1 MKYQPTLLIMSLY
14 LFFFLLLSTSVLIS
28 VALPDEQ
35 PENFIV
41 HVLQLEKPSIFT
53 SHHDWYTAALQSLP
67 HSSHPREI
75 LYIYTHVFHGF
86 AARITPSQASHLLN
100 LPGIVSILPE
110 EIYQLETTRSPAF
123 LGLSENYGLWPNSS
137 YGEDVIIG
145 VLDSGV
151 WPELPSFSDTGLSP
165 VPSRWKGICETGPDF
180 PVTSCNR
187 KLIGARAFYT
197 GRKVLN
203 ESISPRD
210 TGGHGTHCASIA
222 AGSPVKNA
230 AFYQYAVGEA
240 KGVATRARIAVY
252 KVCWSTGC
260 GNSDILAAM
269 DQAVADG
276 VDVIS
281 LSVGPRGV
289 ARPYH
294 LDTFAIASFG
304 AMENGILVSTSAG
317 NAGPGA
323 STTNKVAPWMLSV
336 GASTVDREFH
346 ADVILGDGKT
356 FDGISLYSGKPYANA
371 AKKLVYAGDIGNEF
385 CSKNFGSNSSK
396 VAGNIVLCNS
406 GGGFGRPRKM
416 NTVNTAGG
424 VGLILV
430 EDPTEAG
437 YGSSAFVSGAP
448 VAAVDRVTGAAIR
461 EYIKLDGNPTAT
473 FKFERTV
480 IGNSPPAP
488 KVAII
493 SSRGPNNLTPE
504 ILKPDVIA
512 PGINIL
518 AGWIES
524 SFSIKSGTSMAC
536 PHASGLAALLL
547 QAHPKWS
554 PAAIKSALM
563 TTAYN
568 IDNSGKYISDLSTG
582 RLSTPF
588 GHGSGHVD
596 ANRALNPGL
605 VYDIVAD
612 DYVAFLCSIG
622 YTQRQIS
629 VFVKSQKVDCRS
641 VALSS
646 PGNLNYPSF
655 SVVFQPG
662 KVDTVKYKRVV
673 KNVGSSVDVVY
684 KLRIRNRT
692 PYVAI
697 SVSPTKL
704 VFDKDSTS
712 LSYEIT
718 FISSLTDPETA
729 KHEFGSIEWYDEVHV
744 VRSPIAFRWGSS
756 ITASLISSV

>member
-1 MKYQPTLLIMSLY
+1 MYPH
-14 LFFFLLLSTSVLIS
+14 
-28 VALPDEQ
+28 VAPPLRTRELD
-35 PENFIV
+35 V
-41 HVLQLEKPSIFT
+41 HVFKSEKPSIFT
-53 SHHDWYTAALQSLP
+53 SHHNWYTSTLQSLP

-75 LYIYTHVFHGF
+75 LYTYNHVLHGF
-86 AARITPSQASHLLN
+86 AARITPSQASHLGN
-100 LPGIVSILPE
+100 LPGILSILPE

-151 WPELPSFSDTGLSP
+151 WPELPSFIDTGLSP
-165 VPSRWKGICETGPDF
+165 VPNRWKGTCETGPDF
-180 PVTSCNR
+180 PITSCNK

-197 GRKVLN
+197 GREVLN

-210 TGGHGTHCASIA
+210 TGGHGTDCASIA
-222 AGSPVKNA
+222 AGSSVKNA
-230 AFYQYAVGEA
+230 GFNQYAVGEA

-252 KVCWSTGC
+252 KVCWITGC

-281 LSVGPRGV
+281 LSIGPKGV
-289 ARPYH
+289 ARPYD
-294 LDTFAIASFG
+294 LDIFSIASFG
-304 AMENGILVSTSAG
+304 AMENGILVFTSAG
-317 NAGPGA
+317 NAGPGP

-346 ADVILGDGKT
+346 ADVISGDGKT
-356 FDGISLYSGKPYANA
+356 FDGFSVYPSKPHGNL

-385 CSKNFGSNSSK
+385 CNRSFASNSSK

-430 EDPTEAG
+430 EDPKETG
-437 YGSSAFVSGAP
+437 YGSSGVTSSTP
-448 VAAVDRVTGAAIR
+448 VVVAADVDTGAAIR
-461 EYIKLDGNPTAT
+461 EYIKFDRNPTAT

-480 IGNSPPAP
+480 ISNSPPAP
-488 KVAII
+488 KIARS
-493 SSRGPNNLTPE
+493 SSRGPNSLTPE

-512 PGINIL
+512 PGVNIL

-524 SFSIKSGTSMAC
+524 SFNIKSGTSMAC
-536 PHASGLAALLL
+536 PHVSGLAALLR

-568 IDNSGKYISDLSTG
+568 IDISGKYISDLSTG
-582 RLSTPF
+582 QLSTPF

-596 ANRALNPGL
+596 ANRSLNPGL
-605 VYDIVAD
+605 VYDIVPD

-629 VFVKSQKVDCRS
+629 IFVKSKKVDCKS
-641 VALSS
+641 VALSN

-655 SVVFQPG
+655 SVVFQSG

-673 KNVGSSVDVVY
+673 TNVGSSVDVVY
-684 KLRIRNRT
+684 NLRIRNGT
-692 PYVAI
+692 PYVTA

-704 VFDKDSTS
+704 VFDKNNTS

-718 FISSLTDPETA
+718 FVSSLTDPDTNSGQSNGMME
-729 KHEFGSIEWYDEVHV
+729 YM
-744 VRSPIAFRWGSS
+744 
-756 ITASLISSV
+756 L